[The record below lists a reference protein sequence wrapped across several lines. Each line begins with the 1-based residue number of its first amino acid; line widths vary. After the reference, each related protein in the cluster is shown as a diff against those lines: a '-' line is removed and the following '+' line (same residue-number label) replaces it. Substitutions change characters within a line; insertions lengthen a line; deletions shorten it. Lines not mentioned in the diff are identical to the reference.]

1 MKSLISDNQVCVV
14 CGTTFNLHRHHIF
27 YGTANRRQSEKYG
40 CTCYLCAHHHNLSQD
55 GVHANRELDLKLKR
69 ICQEKWEE
77 EYGTREDFIR
87 AFGKS
92 YL

>member
-14 CGTTFNLHRHHIF
+14 CGTIFNLHRHHI
-27 YGTANRRQSEKYG
+27 YAGSRRKASEKYG
-40 CTCYLCAHHHNLSQD
+40 CTCYLCGFHHNLSSH
-55 GVHANRELDLKLKR
+55 GVHADRELDLKLKR
-69 ICQEKWEE
+69 KCQERWEE

-87 AFGKS
+87 IFGKS